1 MNDGPVLAVAAV
13 VVDDGRLLLVRRG
26 PGPAGGAWDLP
37 GAALAAAQTIH
48 EAVVEAVS
56 ADAGLEAV
64 CGALLGLDERL
75 DGEPHTV
82 RVVVQML
89 LPGDAEPRA
98 GDGVAEARW
107 FAAHE
112 VGELRFAPGVPE
124 FLHDHEVLDLI
135 T

>member
-1 MNDGPVLAVAAV
+1 MSDGPVLNVAAV

-26 PGPAGGAWDLP
+26 PGPAGGTWDLP
-37 GAALAAAQTIH
+37 GAVLATGQTIC

-56 ADAGLEAV
+56 AETGLEAV
-64 CGALLGLDERL
+64 GGALLGFDERL
-75 DGEPHTV
+75 EVEPHTV

-89 LPGDAEPRA
+89 LPGDAVPSP
-98 GDGVAEARW
+98 GNGVAEARW

-124 FLHDHEVLDLI
+124 FLHDHEVLELI

>member
-1 MNDGPVLAVAAV
+1 MSERPVLDVAAV
-13 VVDDGRLLLVRRG
+13 VVDDDRLLLVRRG

-37 GAALAAAQTIH
+37 GAALAAGKTIH

-64 CGALLGLDERL
+64 GGALLGVDERL
-75 DGEPHTV
+75 DVEPHTV
-82 RVVVQML
+82 RLVVQML

-98 GDGVAEARW
+98 GEGVAEARW
-107 FAAHE
+107 FSAHE
-112 VGELRFAPGVPE
+112 VGELRFASGVPE

>member
-1 MNDGPVLAVAAV
+1 MTDGPVLHVAAV

-26 PGPAGGAWDLP
+26 PGPAGGTWDLP
-37 GAALAAAQTIH
+37 GAALAAGQTIL

-64 CGALLGLDERL
+64 GGAFLGFDERL
-75 DGEPHTV
+75 EDEPHTV

-89 LPGDAEPRA
+89 LPGDADPSA

-107 FAAHE
+107 FAPHE
-112 VGELRFAPGVPE
+112 VGDLRFAPGVPE
-124 FLHDHEVLDLI
+124 LLHDHEVLELI